1 MDFGTGGRVMEFKKY
16 EEKARYYELLT
27 RQYRECENFLQALKF
42 DNKEPTDYSGIKTN
56 SFKNCDEMAISTP
69 AILENEISRSQ
80 LIYKVNL
87 SKDLGMDLTN
97 AELTVWL
104 IKEVEQR
111 MRVIEDELGQVF
123 WEVEEENIIS

>member
-1 MDFGTGGRVMEFKKY
+1 MEFKNY

-42 DNKEPTDYSGIKTN
+42 DNKEPTDYSGIKIN
-56 SFKNCDEMAISTP
+56 SFDNCDELEISTP
-69 AILENEISRSQ
+69 ARNENEISRMP
-80 LIYKVNL
+80 LVYKVNL

-97 AELTVWL
+97 AELTIWL

-111 MRVIEDELGQVF
+111 MRVIEDELRQVF

>member
-1 MDFGTGGRVMEFKKY
+1 MEFKKY

-56 SFKNCDEMAISTP
+56 SFKNYDEMVISTP
-69 AILENEISRSQ
+69 ARLENEISRSQ

-97 AELTVWL
+97 AELTIWL

>member
-1 MDFGTGGRVMEFKKY
+1 MEFKKY
-16 EEKARYYELLT
+16 EERARYYELLT

-42 DNKEPTDYSGIKTN
+42 DNKEPTGYLEIKTN
-56 SFKNCDEMAISTP
+56 SFKNCDEMVISTP
-69 AILENEISRSQ
+69 ARLENEISRSS

-97 AELTVWL
+97 AELTTWL

-111 MRVIEDELGQVF
+111 MRVIEDELAQVF
-123 WEVEEENIIS
+123 CEWEEE

>member
-1 MDFGTGGRVMEFKKY
+1 MEFKKY

-56 SFKNCDEMAISTP
+56 SFKNCDEMVISTP
-69 AILENEISRSQ
+69 ARFENEISRSQ

-97 AELTVWL
+97 AELTIWL

>member
-1 MDFGTGGRVMEFKKY
+1 MEFKKY

-56 SFKNCDEMAISTP
+56 SFDNCDELEISTP
-69 AILENEISRSQ
+69 ARTENEISRMP
-80 LIYKVNL
+80 LVYKVNL
-87 SKDLGMDLTN
+87 TKDLGMDLAN
-97 AELTVWL
+97 AELTTWL

-123 WEVEEENIIS
+123 CELEEE

>member
-1 MDFGTGGRVMEFKKY
+1 MEFKKY

-42 DNKEPTDYSGIKTN
+42 DNKEPTDYSRVKTN
-56 SFKNCDEMAISTP
+56 SFKNCDEIMIYTP
-69 AILENEISRSQ
+69 ARLENEISRTS

-97 AELTVWL
+97 AELITWL

-123 WEVEEENIIS
+123 WEVEEENVIS

>member
-1 MDFGTGGRVMEFKKY
+1 MEFKKY

-27 RQYRECENFLQALKF
+27 RQYRKCEDILQALKF
-42 DNKEPTDYSGIKTN
+42 DNKESTDYSGVKTN
-56 SFKNCDEMAISTP
+56 SFKNCDEIVISTP
-69 AILENEISRSQ
+69 VRLENEISRSQ
-80 LIYKVNL
+80 PVYKVNL
-87 SKDLGMDLTN
+87 SKDLGMDLNN
-97 AELTVWL
+97 AELTIWL

>member
-1 MDFGTGGRVMEFKKY
+1 MEFKKY

-27 RQYRECENFLQALKF
+27 RQYRECEDFLQALKF

-56 SFKNCDEMAISTP
+56 SFKNCDEMVISTP
-69 AILENEISRSQ
+69 ARFENEISRST

-97 AELTVWL
+97 AELTTWL

-123 WEVEEENIIS
+123 WELEEENVIS

>member
-1 MDFGTGGRVMEFKKY
+1 MEFKKY

-97 AELTVWL
+97 AELTIWL

-123 WEVEEENIIS
+123 WELEEENVIS

>member
-1 MDFGTGGRVMEFKKY
+1 MEFKKY

>member
-1 MDFGTGGRVMEFKKY
+1 MEFKKY
-16 EEKARYYELLT
+16 EEKARYYEILT

-42 DNKEPTDYSGIKTN
+42 DNKEPTDYSGVKTN
-56 SFKNCDEMAISTP
+56 SFKNCDEIMISTP
-69 AILENEISRSQ
+69 ARLENEISRTS

-97 AELTVWL
+97 AELTIWL

-111 MRVIEDELGQVF
+111 MCVIEDELGQVF

>member
-1 MDFGTGGRVMEFKKY
+1 MEFKKY

-56 SFKNCDEMAISTP
+56 SFKNCDEMVISTP
-69 AILENEISRSQ
+69 ARFENEISRSP

-97 AELTVWL
+97 AELTIWL

-123 WEVEEENIIS
+123 WELEEENVIS

>member
-1 MDFGTGGRVMEFKKY
+1 MEFKKY

-27 RQYRECENFLQALKF
+27 RQYRECEDFLQALKF
-42 DNKEPTDYSGIKTN
+42 DAKEPTDYSGIKTN
-56 SFKNCDEMAISTP
+56 SFKNCDEIVISTP

-97 AELTVWL
+97 AELTIWL

>member
-1 MDFGTGGRVMEFKKY
+1 MEFKKY

-42 DNKEPTDYSGIKTN
+42 DNKEPTDYSGIKSN
-56 SFKNCDEMAISTP
+56 GFKNCDEMVISTP
-69 AILENEISRSQ
+69 ARLENEISRSS

-97 AELTVWL
+97 AELTTWL

-123 WEVEEENIIS
+123 CELEEAK

>member
-1 MDFGTGGRVMEFKKY
+1 M
-16 EEKARYYELLT
+16 
-27 RQYRECENFLQALKF
+27 KF
-42 DNKEPTDYSGIKTN
+42 DNKEPTDYSGVKTN
-56 SFKNCDEMAISTP
+56 SFKNCDEIVISTP

-97 AELTVWL
+97 AELTIWL

>member
-1 MDFGTGGRVMEFKKY
+1 MEFKKY

-97 AELTVWL
+97 AELTIWL